1 MKDLLTTF
9 MSGGM
14 IQLIGIVTGILA
26 ARLLL
31 PEGRGELA
39 ILLLWPVLIAELGS
53 FSLSA
58 SSGFHMAR
66 KEATPQEIWSNT
78 VLIVTV
84 LVPVLIGVFLLL
96 APIIYDGQRPEVLQ
110 LAYLCTA
117 LIPAYLY
124 ALSLMTIFQ
133 GEQKFGAY
141 NLLRTLVHVSYLG
154 IVLLFLAFEPPSVAN
169 FTTAF
174 VTAHLLLL
182 AVTLW
187 FSWKR
192 GWVSLK
198 PNPEVIRSLFLY
210 GLRTHA
216 GVVLAVANRRLD
228 QLIVSIALAAT
239 DFGFYVVAMTI
250 EVPIFFVAVT
260 IEILLFPKIAE
271 QESEAGRQQV
281 LGRYFRAALIL
292 VVPATIVFL
301 FLAPWLIEIV
311 FGAAYLPAGDAA
323 RILALSGIGYTLK
336 TMLTTYMRASNRMR
350 IVTLSEGVG
359 IVVTAAA
366 LAALLPTLGLIGAA
380 IAQVLAFTIPAL
392 FLAALIRRDTGLSFA
407 GLFRFE
413 KRDWQV
419 FGELTARLRRSGK
432 A

>member
-9 MSGGM
+9 MSAGM

-39 ILLLWPVLIAELGS
+39 ILLLWPVLIADLGS

-66 KEATPQEIWSNT
+66 KQATPQEIWANT
-78 VLIVTV
+78 FLFVTI
-84 LVPVLIGVFLLL
+84 LFPILIGVFVLF
-96 APIIYDGQRPEVLQ
+96 APMIYDGQRDEVLQ
-110 LAYLCTA
+110 LTYVCAA

-124 ALSLMTIFQ
+124 ALSLMAIFQ
-133 GEQKFGAY
+133 GAQKFGPY
-141 NLLRTLVHVSYLG
+141 NLLRSLVHFSYLG
-154 IVLLFLAFEPPSVAN
+154 IVLLFLAFQPPSVEN
-169 FTTAF
+169 F
-174 VTAHLLLL
+174 VNGYVGAHILLL

-187 FSWKR
+187 LSWKQ
-192 GWVSLK
+192 GWVSIR
-198 PNPEVIRSLFLY
+198 PNAEVMRSLFLY

-216 GVVLAVANRRLD
+216 GVVLALANRRLD
-228 QLIVSIALAAT
+228 QLIVSVALAAT
-239 DFGFYVVAMTI
+239 DFGFYVVAMAI

-260 IEILLFPKIAE
+260 IEILLFPKIAA
-271 QESEAGRQQV
+271 QETEEGRQQV

-301 FLAPWLIEIV
+301 IIAPWLIGIV

-323 RILALSGIGYTLK
+323 RVLALSGIGYTLK

-350 IVTLSEGVG
+350 IVTLSEGAG
-359 IVVTAAA
+359 ILVTVVA
-366 LAALLPTLGLIGAA
+366 LAALLPTLGLMGAA

-392 FLAALIRRDTGLSFA
+392 FMAFLVGRETGLSLA

-419 FGELTARLRRSGK
+419 FGELTARFRRSDQT
-432 A
+432 

>member
-14 IQLIGIVTGILA
+14 IQLIGLATSILA

-31 PEGRGELA
+31 PDGRGELA
-39 ILLLWPVLIAELGS
+39 MLLLWPVLIAELGS

-58 SSGFHMAR
+58 SSSFHMAR
-66 KEATPQEIWSNT
+66 NKYSPQEIFAGT
-78 VLIVTV
+78 FLMVTF
-84 LVPVLIGVFLLL
+84 LSPVLIGIFLLL
-96 APIIYDGQRPEVLQ
+96 APLIYDGQRSEVLH
-110 LAYLCTA
+110 LAYLCAA
-117 LIPAYLY
+117 LVPTYLY
-124 ALSLMTIFQ
+124 ALSLTTMFQ
-133 GEQKFGAY
+133 GAQKFGQY
-141 NLLRTLVHVSYLG
+141 NLLRSLVHFSYLG
-154 IVLLFLAFEPPSVAN
+154 LILLFLAIEPPSVSSFASGY
-169 FTTAF
+169 
-174 VTAHLLLL
+174 VGAHVLLLI
-182 AVTLW
+182 VTLW
-187 FSWKR
+187 LSWKQ
-192 GWVSLK
+192 GWVSIK
-198 PNPEVIRSLFLY
+198 PNIDVIRSLFLY

-216 GVVLAVANRRLD
+216 AVVLAVANRRLD
-228 QLIVSIALAAT
+228 QLIVSVALAAS
-239 DFGFYVVAMTI
+239 DFGFYVVAMAI

-271 QESEAGRQQV
+271 QKSEAGRQQV
-281 LGRYFRAALIL
+281 LGRYFRAALLL

-301 FLAPWLIEIV
+301 IIAPWLIEIV

-350 IVTLSEGVG
+350 VVTLSEGVG
-359 IVVTAAA
+359 IVVTVGA

-380 IAQVLAFTIPAL
+380 IAQVLAFTIPA
-392 FLAALIRRDTGLSFA
+392 FFMAILIRRDTGLSLA

-419 FGELTARLRRSGK
+419 FGELTARFRRPGQV
-432 A
+432 

>member
-14 IQLIGIVTGILA
+14 IQLIGLATSILA

-31 PEGRGELA
+31 PDGRGELA
-39 ILLLWPVLIAELGS
+39 MLFLWPVLIAELGS

-58 SSGFHMAR
+58 STSFHMAR
-66 KEATPQEIWSNT
+66 NKHTPQEIFAGT
-78 VLIVTV
+78 ILIIT
-84 LVPVLIGVFLLL
+84 FLFPALTGIFL
-96 APIIYDGQRPEVLQ
+96 FCAPLIYDGQRPEVLQ
-110 LAYLCTA
+110 LAYLCAA

-124 ALSLMTIFQ
+124 ALSLIGIFQ
-133 GEQKFGAY
+133 GAQKFGPY
-141 NLLRTLVHVSYLG
+141 NLLRSLVHFSYLG
-154 IVLLFLAFEPPSVAN
+154 LILLFLALQPPSVSSFASGY
-169 FTTAF
+169 
-174 VTAHLLLL
+174 VGAHILLLG
-182 AVTLW
+182 VTLW
-187 FSWKR
+187 LSWKQ
-192 GWVSLK
+192 GWISTR
-198 PNPEVIRSLFLY
+198 PNIDVIRSLFLY

-228 QLIVSIALAAT
+228 QLIVSVALAAT
-239 DFGFYVVAMTI
+239 DFGYYVVAMAI

-271 QESEAGRQQV
+271 QESESGRQQV

-292 VVPATIVFL
+292 VVPSTIVFL
-301 FLAPWLIEIV
+301 IMAPWLIEIV

-359 IVVTAAA
+359 IVVTVVA
-366 LAALLPTLGLIGAA
+366 LAALLPTLGLVGAA

-392 FLAALIRRDTGLSFA
+392 FMAILIRRDTGLSLA

-419 FGELTARLRRSGK
+419 FGELTARFRRSGQV
-432 A
+432 